1 MFKLFNKSKNAVAAS
16 FLAFCLGLA
25 GLLAVPMA
33 NADTAALVSSA
44 QTAVGDAGTAA
55 QTVGGYV
62 VLAVAGLIV
71 VGMIIQMMR
80 KV

>member
-1 MFKLFNKSKNAVAAS
+1 MFKIFNKAKKTVAAS
-16 FLAFCLGLA
+16 FLAFCLGFL
-25 GLLAVPMA
+25 GLFAAPFA
-33 NADTAALVSSA
+33 SADTAALVSSA
-44 QTAVGDAGTAA
+44 QTAIGDAGTAA

-71 VGMIIQMMR
+71 VGMIISMMR

>member
-1 MFKLFNKSKNAVAAS
+1 MFNIFKKAKNAATAG
-16 FLAFCLGLA
+16 FLAFCLGLF
-25 GLLAVPMA
+25 GLFAVPSA
-33 NADTAALVSSA
+33 SADTAALVSSA
-44 QTAVGDAGTAA
+44 QTAIGDAGTAA

-71 VGMIIQMMR
+71 VGMIISMMR

>member
-1 MFKLFNKSKNAVAAS
+1 MKNSKLLTLIGAGIAS
-16 FLAFCLGLA
+16 VTAT
-25 GLLAVPMA
+25 VA

-44 QTAVGDAGTAA
+44 QTAVGDAGAAA

>member
-1 MFKLFNKSKNAVAAS
+1 MFNLKNTALKPVAKWGTWLGGTFAVLSATA
-16 FLAFCLGLA
+16 
-25 GLLAVPMA
+25 A
-33 NADTAALVSSA
+33 NADTAALVTSA
-44 QTAVGDAGTAA
+44 QTAIGDAGTAA

-71 VGMIIQMMR
+71 VGMIISMMR

>member
-1 MFKLFNKSKNAVAAS
+1 MNVLKKVKLSAAAKASALVGTVTATVYGSAVY
-16 FLAFCLGLA
+16 
-25 GLLAVPMA
+25 
-33 NADTAALVSSA
+33 ADTAALVSSA
-44 QTAVGDAGTAA
+44 QTAIGDAGTAA

>member
-1 MFKLFNKSKNAVAAS
+1 MKNLTVLKKYGSKVKVPAAVGLFSLGSAAY
-16 FLAFCLGLA
+16 
-25 GLLAVPMA
+25 
-33 NADTAALVSSA
+33 ADTAALVSSA
-44 QTAVGDAGTAA
+44 QTAIGDAGTAA

-71 VGMIIQMMR
+71 VGMIISMMR